1 MPFEKLW
8 LKECNSSLLIVLP
21 KLNHSLCY
29 DHSPAGDYF
38 FKFNYGIARTMSE
51 ICSEAK
57 IRTLE
62 QRQ

>member
-8 LKECNSSLLIVLP
+8 LKEFNSSLLIVLP

-57 IRTLE
+57 
-62 QRQ
+62 